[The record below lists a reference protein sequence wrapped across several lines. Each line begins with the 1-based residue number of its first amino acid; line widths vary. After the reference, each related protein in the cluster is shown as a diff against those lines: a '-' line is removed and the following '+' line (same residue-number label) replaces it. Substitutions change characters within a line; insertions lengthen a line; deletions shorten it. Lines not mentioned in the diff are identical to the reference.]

1 MGAGS
6 EEALKEIEQT
16 REALGEKVDA
26 LIGQV
31 KETAGTA
38 RRTGMK
44 VGLVAL
50 GVVAG
55 FLVLKKILDRR

>member
-1 MGAGS
+1 MGTGS

-16 REALGEKVDA
+16 RQALAEKVDA
-26 LIGQV
+26 LVGQV
-31 KETAGTA
+31 KQTAGAA

-44 VGLVAL
+44 VGLIAL

-55 FLVLKKILDRR
+55 LLVIQKIRSRR